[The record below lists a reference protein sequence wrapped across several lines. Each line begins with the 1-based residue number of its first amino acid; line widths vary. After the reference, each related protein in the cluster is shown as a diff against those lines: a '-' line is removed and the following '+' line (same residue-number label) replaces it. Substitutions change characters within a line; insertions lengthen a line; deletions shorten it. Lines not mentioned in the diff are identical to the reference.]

1 MVSPEVGVDPTTGTS
16 LAGEGSKKVKGRNVC
31 CDLCPAKSTF
41 LTATN
46 QWISLIVVTPIHPAS
61 YPALVTIVT
70 TNVRTPIIAVPPIAI
85 ITIGTIDMAVIP
97 IGAVVA
103 VVAVSAAVISTAIYA
118 PIMSA
123 VDAIVG
129 LRLVHRQ

>member
-1 MVSPEVGVDPTTGTS
+1 M
-16 LAGEGSKKVKGRNVC
+16 
-31 CDLCPAKSTF
+31 
-41 LTATN
+41 
-46 QWISLIVVTPIHPAS
+46 TPIYTAR

-70 TNVRTPIIAVPPIAI
+70 TNIRTSIVPVIAIVAIWAMRIAI
-85 ITIGTIDMAVIP
+85 IPIGTMGI
-97 IGAVVA
+97 A